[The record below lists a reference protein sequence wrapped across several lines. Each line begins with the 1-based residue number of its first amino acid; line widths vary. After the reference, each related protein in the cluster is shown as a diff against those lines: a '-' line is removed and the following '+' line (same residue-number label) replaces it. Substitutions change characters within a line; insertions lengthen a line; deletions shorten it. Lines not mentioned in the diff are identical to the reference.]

1 MKNGKSNL
9 VSSQTPCLKPEKDCR
24 FTLIEL
30 LVVIAIIAILAAMLL
45 PALNQAKQKAFSIQ
59 CMNNEKQIL
68 QAYHQYTLANQDWLC
83 ISNDAGNNVWTKYI
97 YNIIQPAYNV
107 NAAKDFPDKTKIRFA
122 ICPSEKSPIG
132 PSGQGLFD
140 HGHYLS
146 NAHAVGWYYSGAE
159 RFPYR
164 KVTRLKQPTIV
175 SLIADSNRKN
185 LYFTST
191 GATTTLKDIGGFA
204 FRHGSESANVGF
216 ADGHVESILYNYAR
230 SVSASGNANQFL
242 IRGIE

>member
-1 MKNGKSNL
+1 
-9 VSSQTPCLKPEKDCR
+9 
-24 FTLIEL
+24 
-30 LVVIAIIAILAAMLL
+30 MLL
-45 PALNQAKQKAFSIQ
+45 PALNQVKQKAFSIQ

-68 QAYHQYTLANQDWLC
+68 QAYHQYTLANHDWLC
-83 ISNDAGNNVWTKYI
+83 ISADAANNIWVKYI
-97 YNIIQPAYNV
+97 YNIIQPSYNSNIV
-107 NAAKDFPDKTKIRFA
+107 KDYQGKLPIA
-122 ICPSEKSPIG
+122 VCPSEKAPIG
-132 PSGQGLFD
+132 PSGKGGFD
-140 HGHYLS
+140 YGHYLT
-146 NAHAVGWYYSGAE
+146 NANAVGWYYSGAE

-191 GATTTLKDIGGFA
+191 GATTSLKDIGGFA

-216 ADGHVESILYNYAR
+216 TDGHVETILYNYAR
-230 SVSASGNANQFL
+230 SVSGSTANQFL

>member
-9 VSSQTPCLKPEKDCR
+9 VSSQAPCLKPEKDCR

-45 PALNQAKQKAFSIQ
+45 PALNQVKQKAFSIQ

-68 QAYHQYTLANQDWLC
+68 QAYHQYTLANHDWLC
-83 ISNDAGNNVWTKYI
+83 ISADAANNVWTKYI
-97 YNIIQPAYNV
+97 YNIIQPSYNLDKV
-107 NAAKDFPDKTKIRFA
+107 KDYQGKLPIA
-122 ICPSEKSPIG
+122 VCPSEKAPIG
-132 PSGQGLFD
+132 PSGNGGFD
-140 HGHYLS
+140 YGHYLT
-146 NAHAVGWYYSGAE
+146 NANAVGWYYNGAE

-164 KVTRLKQPTIV
+164 KVTRLRQPTIV

-216 ADGHVESILYNYAR
+216 ADGHAETILYSYAR
-230 SVSASGNANQFL
+230 NVSRSINANQFL